1 MSFAWF
7 LPTGFIAV
15 AMVLDVALGD
25 PAALPHPVR
34 LIGWLIAFGERHLR
48 CAKPA
53 SDLRRGGLLATLVML
68 LVGGAVWLLI
78 WAAAQ
83 ATPALGALVALILAW
98 TTLALR
104 ELDQAAARVEQALG
118 WNDLGAARRRLPA
131 LVGRDPASL
140 DEVGIA
146 RAVIESVAENSSDG
160 VIAPLFY
167 LFLGGPLAAMVY
179 KAINTMDSMIGYTDS
194 RYLYFGRAAARLDD
208 LANYLPARLSALCL
222 VVAAQFINRR
232 GRFAWE
238 TMVADGRRHRSPNAG
253 LLEAAMAGALGI
265 QLGGE
270 AYYEGE
276 LEPRPLMG
284 RAQRPL
290 RIADIRLART
300 MMWTQ
305 TLFAFLLMAT
315 VRALLGLR

>member
-118 WNDLGAARRRLPA
+118 WNDLGT
-131 LVGRDPASL
+131 
-140 DEVGIA
+140 A

>member
-7 LPTGFIAV
+7 LPAGFIAL
-15 AMVLDVALGD
+15 AMLLDVALGD

-34 LIGWLIAFGERHLR
+34 LIGWAVAFGERHLR
-48 CAKPA
+48 RAQPA
-53 SDLRRGGLLATLVML
+53 SDLRRGALLVAIILLLA
-68 LVGGAVWLLI
+68 GAAVWLLI

-83 ATPALGALVALILAW
+83 ATPALGAAVALILAW

-118 WNDLGAARRRLPA
+118 WGDLAAARRRLPA
-131 LVGRDPASL
+131 LVGRDPEPL
-140 DEVGIA
+140 DEAGIA
-146 RAVIESVAENSSDG
+146 RAAIESVAENSSDG

-167 LFLGGPLAAMVY
+167 LFVGGPLAAIVY

-208 LANYLPARLSALCL
+208 WANYLPARLSALCL

-232 GRFAWE
+232 GRMAWE
-238 TMVADGRRHRSPNAG
+238 TMAADARRHRSPNAG

-265 QLGGE
+265 QLGG
-270 AYYEGE
+270 AARYDGE
-276 LEPRPLMG
+276 LEARPLMG
-284 RAQRPL
+284 REERPL
-290 RIADIRLART
+290 RIAHIRQART

-305 TLFAFLLMAT
+305 TLLAFLLMAA